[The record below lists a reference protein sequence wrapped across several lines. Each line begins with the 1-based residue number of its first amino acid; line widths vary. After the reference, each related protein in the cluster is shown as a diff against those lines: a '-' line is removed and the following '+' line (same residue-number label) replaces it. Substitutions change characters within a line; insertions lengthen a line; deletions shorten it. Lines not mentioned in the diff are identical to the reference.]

1 MVNRLEYPFN
11 HSIIES
17 GSCVWLLVLNWYINV
32 FVNRCLSFLFWF
44 FKFYFFENHFSNPTI
59 YHFQTNKQATKQVW
73 NVKKTT
79 TIIDVGR
86 IRLRLYPYH
95 HQAWLFRF
103 SFIFSIQKYERIYWT
118 TAAAHVHY
126 PYSIEEE
133 ENLSRKKVYRF
144 FFFVV
149 FSNWH
154 TLSVCLCASALKIV
168 NYDDDDDD
176 DGWIVKRET
185 KEKI

>member
-1 MVNRLEYPFN
+1 MVNQLEYPFN
-11 HSIIES
+11 HSFHWIWFMCLAPGTKLIHQ
-17 GSCVWLLVLNWYINV
+17 CVCQSLSL
-32 FVNRCLSFLFWF
+32 FSFLIFQILFFW
-44 FKFYFFENHFSNPTI
+44 KSFFEFDYISFS
-59 YHFQTNKQATKQVW
+59 NKQATKQVW

-126 PYSIEEE
+126 QYSIEEE
-133 ENLSRKKVYRF
+133 ENLSKKKF
-144 FFFVV
+144 IG
-149 FSNWH
+149 S
-154 TLSVCLCASALKIV
+154 SS
-168 NYDDDDDD
+168 
-176 DGWIVKRET
+176 
-185 KEKI
+185 